1 MFPFLLQVF
10 NKRGISTRIN
20 LKLNLSQC
28 INFLKNFKELFNAN
42 IINIQCNNNIT
53 TVNII
58 IFSYTNCVYLFNYL
72 ILFQKVE

>member
-20 LKLNLSQC
+20 LKLNSSQC
-28 INFLKNFKELFNAN
+28 INFLKNFKELFAN

-53 TVNII
+53 NII

>member
-10 NKRGISTRIN
+10 SKRGISTRIN
-20 LKLNLSQC
+20 LKLNSSQC
-28 INFLKNFKELFNAN
+28 INFLKNFKELFAN

-58 IFSYTNCVYLFNYL
+58 IFSYTNCIYLFNYL

>member
-10 NKRGISTRIN
+10 SKRGISTRIN

-28 INFLKNFKELFNAN
+28 INFLKNFKELFAN

>member
-28 INFLKNFKELFNAN
+28 INFLKNFKELFAN
-42 IINIQCNNNIT
+42 VINIQCNNNIT
-53 TVNII
+53 NII

>member
-10 NKRGISTRIN
+10 SKRGISTRIN

-28 INFLKNFKELFNAN
+28 INFLKNFKELFAN

-53 TVNII
+53 NII

>member
-28 INFLKNFKELFNAN
+28 INFLKNFKELFAN

-53 TVNII
+53 NII

>member
-10 NKRGISTRIN
+10 NKRGISTKIN

-28 INFLKNFKELFNAN
+28 INFLKNFKELFAN

-53 TVNII
+53 NII